1 MRLATRIGFAL
12 VIALSILVLATAG
25 QPRGLEVM
33 AVLALIA
40 LLVGRELTSAYT
52 TIAFRG
58 RYDVFIW
65 SGLALF
71 VLIVVRR
78 IRDVLGL

>member
-1 MRLATRIGFAL
+1 MGLAVTLLFGAL
-12 VIALSILVLATAG
+12 AVATSGA
-25 QPRGLEVM
+25 PRGLEVM
-33 AVLALIA
+33 AVLALIS
-40 LLVGRELTSAYT
+40 LLVMRELTSAYT
-52 TIAFRG
+52 TVEFRG

-71 VLIVVRR
+71 ALIVVRR